1 MKDFAQLL
9 DRLAFEPGRNGKIR
23 LMAAYFTATP
33 DPERGY
39 ALAALTDALTFTDAK
54 PAMIHALAAERTDPV
69 LFQMSYHY
77 VGDLSETVALMWP
90 AVPDSAEAPQLSV
103 VIETLA
109 TTGKMALPRVIAGW
123 LDGLDEIGRWALL
136 KLITG
141 SLRIGVSA
149 RLAKT
154 AVAALGPHAPDDIE
168 EVWHG
173 LKPPYGSLFAYA
185 TGEGPKPDTVDPTPF
200 RTPMLAHAIDEAK
213 DFAALT
219 PGDFTA
225 EWKWDGI
232 RVQAVTGRE
241 RDGRPAQKL
250 YSRSGDD
257 ISGSFP
263 DLLDSLSNERWGTAA
278 LDGEL
283 LVLIDGRVQPFASL
297 QQRLNR
303 KSVSAKTI
311 AQYPIH
317 MRAYDILVADG
328 EDLRGFPFGERR
340 QRLEAFVARLDDP
353 RVDLSPIVPFD
364 DWPAL
369 AGIRLDPAAFHAG
382 QDADAIEGLMLKR
395 RDSAYVPGRPKG
407 LWYKWKRQPFNID
420 AVMMY
425 AQRGHGKR
433 ASFYSDYTFG
443 VWKDGPDGEVLVPV
457 GKAYSGFTDQEL
469 IKLDRFVRNN
479 TVNRFGPVREVK
491 HGRDEGLVLE
501 ILFEG
506 LNRST
511 RHKSGVAMRF
521 PRIARIRWDKPTAE
535 ADRFE
540 ALEKLLATDALA

>member
-1 MKDFAQLL
+1 M
-9 DRLAFEPGRNGKIR
+9 
-23 LMAAYFTATP
+23 
-33 DPERGY
+33 
-39 ALAALTDALTFTDAK
+39 
-54 PAMIHALAAERTDPV
+54 
-69 LFQMSYHY
+69 
-77 VGDLSETVALMWP
+77 
-90 AVPDSAEAPQLSV
+90 

-109 TTGKMALPRVIAGW
+109 TTGKLTLPRVIAAW

-173 LKPPYGSLFAYA
+173 LKPPYEALFAYA
-185 TGEGPKPDTVDPTPF
+185 TGKGPKPDSVDPTPF

-241 RDGRPAQKL
+241 RDDRPAQRL

-283 LVLIDGRVQPFASL
+283 LVVIEGRVQPFASL

-303 KSVSAKTI
+303 KSVSAKTM

-328 EDLRGFPFGERR
+328 EDLRG
-340 QRLEAFVARLDDP
+340 
-353 RVDLSPIVPFD
+353 
-364 DWPAL
+364 
-369 AGIRLDPAAFHAG
+369 
-382 QDADAIEGLMLKR
+382 
-395 RDSAYVPGRPKG
+395 
-407 LWYKWKRQPFNID
+407 
-420 AVMMY
+420 
-425 AQRGHGKR
+425 
-433 ASFYSDYTFG
+433 
-443 VWKDGPDGEVLVPV
+443 VPV
-457 GKAYSGFTDQEL
+457 
-469 IKLDRFVRNN
+469 R
-479 TVNRFGPVREVK
+479 
-491 HGRDEGLVLE
+491 
-501 ILFEG
+501 
-506 LNRST
+506 
-511 RHKSGVAMRF
+511 
-521 PRIARIRWDKPTAE
+521 
-535 ADRFE
+535 
-540 ALEKLLATDALA
+540 

>member
-39 ALAALTDALTFTDAK
+39 ALAALTDSLSFTDAK

-90 AVPDSAEAPQLSV
+90 AVPASAEAPRLSV

-109 TTGKMALPRVIAGW
+109 TTGKVALPRVIAGW

-154 AVAALGPHAPDDIE
+154 AVATLGPHAPNDIE

-213 DFAALT
+213 DFQALT
-219 PGDFTA
+219 PGDFAA

-241 RDGRPAQKL
+241 RDGRPAQRL

-263 DLLDSLSNERWGTAA
+263 DLLDSLSNERWGIAA
-278 LDGEL
+278 IDGEL
-283 LVLIDGRVQPFASL
+283 LVVIDGRVQPFASL

-328 EDLRGFPFGERR
+328 DDLRGFPFGERR

-353 RVDLSPIVPFD
+353 RIDLSPVVPFG
-364 DWPAL
+364 DWNAL
-369 AGIRLDPAAFHAG
+369 ADIRVDPAAFHAG

-395 RDSAYVPGRPKG
+395 RDSLYVPGRPKG

-540 ALEKLLATDALA
+540 ALEKLLATDATA

>member
-1 MKDFAQLL
+1 MKDFAALL

-23 LMAAYFTATP
+23 LMAAYLAATP
-33 DPERGY
+33 DPERGF
-39 ALAALTDALTFTDAK
+39 ALAALTDSLSFADAK

-90 AVPDSAEAPQLSV
+90 ARAGERAPPLLSD
-103 VIETLA
+103 VIRTLS
-109 TTGKMALPRVIAGW
+109 TTGKATLPGIIAGW
-123 LDGLDEIGRWALL
+123 LDGLDEISRWALL

-173 LKPPYGSLFAYA
+173 LTPPYAELFAYA
-185 TGEGPKPDTVDPTPF
+185 AGHGPKPDTVDPTPF
-200 RTPMLAHAIDEAK
+200 RTPMLAHAVDEAK
-213 DFAALT
+213 DFAAL
-219 PGDFTA
+219 DAAQFSA

-232 RVQAVTGRE
+232 RVQAITGFE
-241 RDGRPAQKL
+241 RDGRPAQRL

-257 ISGSFP
+257 ISSSFP
-263 DLLDSLSNERWGTAA
+263 DLMDSLANGRWGTAA

-283 LVLIDGRVQPFASL
+283 LVVIDGRVQPFSSL

-303 KSVSAKTI
+303 KTVSAKTI

-317 MRAYDILVADG
+317 CRAYDLLVADG
-328 EDLRGFPFGERR
+328 EDLRALPFADRR
-340 QRLEAFVARLDDP
+340 RRLEAFVAAIDDP
-353 RVDLSPIVPFD
+353 RVDLSPVVPFA
-364 DWPAL
+364 DWDAL
-369 AGIRLDPAAFHAG
+369 AGIRSDPAAHGAG
-382 QDADAIEGLMLKR
+382 DDADAIEGLMLKR
-395 RDSAYVPGRPKG
+395 RDSPYVPGRPKG
-407 LWYKWKRQPFNID
+407 LWYKWKRQPFNVD

-443 VWKDGPDGEVLVPV
+443 VWKDGPEGEVLVPV

-469 IKLDRFVRNN
+469 VKLDRFVRNN
-479 TVNRFGPVREVK
+479 TVKRFGPVREVV
-491 HGRDEGLVLE
+491 HTREEGLVLE

-521 PRIARIRWDKPTAE
+521 PRVARIRWDKPTAE
-535 ADRFE
+535 ADRFDV
-540 ALEKLLATDALA
+540 LEKMLAAEA

>member
-1 MKDFAQLL
+1 MKDFARLL
-9 DRLAFEPGRNGKIR
+9 DGLAFEPGRNGKIR
-23 LMAAYFTATP
+23 MMAAYFAATP

-39 ALAALTDALTFTDAK
+39 ALAALTDSLSFADAK
-54 PAMIHALAAERTDPV
+54 PAMISGLAAERTDPV
-69 LFQMSYHY
+69 LFAMSYHY

-90 AVPDSAEAPQLSV
+90 ARHGAAEPPLLSD
-103 VIETLA
+103 VIETLS
-109 TTGKMALPRVIAGW
+109 TTGKATLPRVIAGW

-173 LKPPYGSLFAYA
+173 LTPPYLELFAYA
-185 TGEGPKPDTVDPTPF
+185 AGSGPKPDTVDPTPF
-200 RTPMLAHAIDEAK
+200 RTPMLAHALDESK
-213 DFAALT
+213 DFATLA
-219 PGDFTA
+219 PADFTA

-232 RVQAVTGRE
+232 RVQAVTGVE
-241 RDGRPAQKL
+241 RDGRPAQRL

-257 ISGSFP
+257 ISSSFP
-263 DLLDSLSNERWGTAA
+263 DLMDALANGRWGTAA
-278 LDGEL
+278 VDGEL
-283 LVLIDGRVQPFASL
+283 LVVIDGRVQPFSSL

-303 KSVSAKTI
+303 KTVSAKTI

-317 MRAYDILVADG
+317 CRAYDILLADG
-328 EDLRGFPFGERR
+328 EDLRPLPFAERR
-340 QRLEAFVARLDDP
+340 RRLEGFVARIDDP
-353 RVDLSPIVPFD
+353 RVDLSPDVPFD
-364 DWPAL
+364 TWGRL
-369 AGIRLDPAAFHAG
+369 GEIRSDPAAHHAG
-382 QDADAIEGLMLKR
+382 DDADAIEGLMLKR

-407 LWYKWKRQPFNID
+407 LWYKWKRQPFNVD

-469 IKLDRFVRNN
+469 VKLDRFVRNN
-479 TVNRFGPVREVK
+479 TVKRFGPVREVV
-491 HGRDEGLVLE
+491 HTRDAGLVLE

-521 PRIARIRWDKPTAE
+521 PRVARIRWDKPTAE
-535 ADRFE
+535 ADRFDV
-540 ALEKLLATDALA
+540 LERMLAAEGG

>member
-23 LMAAYFTATP
+23 LMAAFFAGTP
-33 DPERGY
+33 DPERGF
-39 ALAALTDALTFTDAK
+39 ALAALTDSLSFADAK
-54 PAMIHALAAERTDPV
+54 PAMIHALAVERTDPV

-90 AVPDSAEAPQLSV
+90 TLPAERDPPLLSE
-103 VIETLA
+103 VIGTLS
-109 TTGKMALPRVIAGW
+109 TTGKVALPAVIAGW

-173 LKPPYGSLFAYA
+173 LAPPYAELFAYA
-185 TGEGPKPDTVDPTPF
+185 TGQGAKPDTVDPTPF

-213 DFAALT
+213 DFAALH
-219 PGDFTA
+219 PADFTA

-232 RVQAVTGRE
+232 RVQAVTGFG
-241 RDGRPAQKL
+241 RDGRAARRL

-257 ISGSFP
+257 ISSSFP
-263 DLLDSLSNERWGTAA
+263 DLMDSLSTERWGAGA

-283 LVLIDGRVQPFASL
+283 LVMIDRRIQPFASL

-303 KSVSAKTI
+303 KTVSQKTI

-317 MRAYDILVADG
+317 MRAYDILMADG
-328 EDLRGFPFGERR
+328 EDLRALPFEERR
-340 QRLEAFVARLDDP
+340 RRLEAYVARLDDP
-353 RVDLSPIVPFD
+353 RIDLSPLVPFA
-364 DWPAL
+364 DWEAL
-369 AGIRLDPAAFHAG
+369 AGIRVDPAAHKAG
-382 QDADAIEGLMLKR
+382 ADAEAIEGLMLKR
-395 RDSAYVPGRPKG
+395 RDSPYVPGRPKG
-407 LWYKWKRQPFNID
+407 LWYKWKRQPFNVD

-469 IKLDRFVRNN
+469 VKLDRYVRNN

-491 HGRDEGLVLE
+491 HTRHEGLVLE

-521 PRIARIRWDKPTAE
+521 PRVARIRWDKPAIE

-540 ALEKLLATDALA
+540 ALEKLLAVEG